1 LISQDDIKQENRKIR
16 ALRILTDLTFQRLC
30 VERMTIHEAREA
42 IQELRR
48 AATRMFPGKD
58 GVFDLV
64 IAPRLDRVIMERF
77 GDTAAVNH

>member
-1 LISQDDIKQENRKIR
+1 MNSPEKIKLENRRIR

-30 VERMTIHEAREA
+30 MERMSIFEAREA
-42 IQELRR
+42 VFELRR
-48 AATRMFPGKD
+48 AATNMFPGKG

-77 GDTAAVNH
+77 GETTLVSN

>member
-1 LISQDDIKQENRKIR
+1 MNSPDEIKKENRKIR

-30 VERMTIHEAREA
+30 VERMTIVEAREA
-42 IQELRR
+42 VLELRSV
-48 AATRMFPGKD
+48 ATNMFPGKG

-77 GDTAAVNH
+77 GETTLVLN